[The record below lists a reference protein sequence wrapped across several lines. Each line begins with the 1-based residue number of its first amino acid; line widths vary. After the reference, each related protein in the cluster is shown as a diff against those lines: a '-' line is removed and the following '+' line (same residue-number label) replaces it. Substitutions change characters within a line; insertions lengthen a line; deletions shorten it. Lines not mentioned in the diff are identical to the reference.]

1 MAPNFKDNRKNQ
13 SKKTIPEF
21 LLCLAIFLFIVWLLV
36 FLWFILFNEQ
46 EMDIENKLLNKSN
59 FVSEPKTMNND
70 VKDTVNKS
78 KDFAMDASVDANK
91 SVLLESPTRDE
102 FQPSMDNLFKER
114 ELINKNIGALFENM
128 KSPKEIS
135 SLHSTFGKEVIYI
148 YHSHSRESFLP
159 FLKDAVKPQEA
170 YHSSANVTLVGKMLA
185 RLLERRGIG
194 TRVDS
199 TDIAQVLTSKD
210 LNYGRSYN
218 VSGELARTALSENRE
233 LEYFI
238 DVHRDS
244 LRKDATTIEIN
255 GLNFANLLFVVGTG
269 HKDFEKNLTFAEG
282 LQTILDKQ
290 YPGLSKGIIQK
301 SKHQGNGIY
310 NQDISPH
317 SIIVEIGGV
326 DNTIKELHRT
336 TEIVAEVLSEYYWHG
351 ER

>member
-1 MAPNFKDNRKNQ
+1 MAPNFNDNRKNQ
-13 SKKTIPEF
+13 SKKTVPEF
-21 LLCLAIFLFIVWLLV
+21 LLYLAIFLFIVWLWV

-46 EMDIENKLLNKSN
+46 EMDKENKLLNKSN

-128 KSPKEIS
+128 ESPKEIS

-148 YHSHSRESFLP
+148 YHSHSRESILP
-159 FLKDAVKPQEA
+159 FLQDAVKPQEA

-185 RLLERRGIG
+185 RVLERRGIG

-210 LNYGRSYN
+210 LNYGSSYN
-218 VSGELARTALSENRE
+218 VSGELARSALSENRE

-244 LRKDATTIEIN
+244 LRKDATTIEMN

-290 YPGLSKGIIQK
+290 YPGLSKGIILK
-301 SKHQGNGIY
+301 SKRQGNGIY

-326 DNTIKELHRT
+326 DNTVNELHRT
-336 TEIVAEVLSEYYWHG
+336 TEIFAEVLSEYYWHG
-351 ER
+351 EW